1 MKAVIL
7 AAGKGTRMGELTKEM
22 PKPLLSLRGKT
33 LLEYKIDALPDE
45 VDEVILL
52 VGYFGEKIRAH
63 FGDSYG
69 GRKIT
74 YVTQSEALGTA
85 HALWQAAHL
94 LTEHFIVMM
103 GDDLYAKKDIETCLK
118 YDQAGLISELSGP
131 MSGGKIVLRD
141 DFIVD
146 ILEGKH
152 AEGGLISTG
161 LFVLSPVIF
170 KYPMQKMPGREELGI
185 PPTIMQAIH
194 EMPIRAVYATHWK
207 QISAPEDLQI
217 SEEEMSHFLT

>member
-7 AAGKGTRMGELTKEM
+7 AAGKGTRMGELTKEL
-22 PKPLLSLRGKT
+22 PKPLLKVGGKT
-33 LLEYKIDALPDE
+33 LLEYKIHALPDT
-45 VDEVILL
+45 VDEVIL
-52 VGYFGEKIRAH
+52 VIGYLGEKIREQI
-63 FGDSYG
+63 GDFCA

-74 YVTQSEALGTA
+74 YVEAEPLGTA
-85 HALWQAAHL
+85 YALWQTKHL
-94 LTEHFIVMM
+94 LTERFIVMM
-103 GDDLYAKKDIETCLK
+103 GDDLYAKKDIEECLK
-118 YDQAGLISELSGP
+118 YDQAGLISKLPGP
-131 MSGGKIVLRD
+131 MSGGKIILKD

-207 QISAPEDLQI
+207 QMSAPEDLQI
-217 SEEEMSHFLT
+217 SAEEMNKFE